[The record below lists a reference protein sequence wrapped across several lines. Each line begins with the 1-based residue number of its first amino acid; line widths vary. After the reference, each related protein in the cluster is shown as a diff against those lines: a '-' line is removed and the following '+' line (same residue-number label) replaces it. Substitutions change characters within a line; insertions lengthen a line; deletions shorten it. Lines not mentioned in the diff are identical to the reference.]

1 VKDLTK
7 HPKVMTLFI
16 GLAITLGTAI
26 GILEQH
32 EVYATN
38 GANCTSANG
47 TNGLKGANGA
57 NGPSASGA
65 NGTSA
70 SGANGTSASGANGI
84 SGPTVAK
91 SGIFS

>member
-1 VKDLTK
+1 
-7 HPKVMTLFI
+7 MTLFI
-16 GLAITLGTAI
+16 GSAITLVTAI
-26 GILEQH
+26 GLLEQH

-38 GANCTSANG
+38 GANSTSAN
-47 TNGLKGANGA
+47 
-57 NGPSASGA
+57 GA

-70 SGANGTSASGANGI
+70 NGANGTSANGANGTSANGANGTSANGANGS

>member
-1 VKDLTK
+1 MTK

-16 GLAITLGTAI
+16 GLAITLVTAI
-26 GILEQH
+26 GLLVQH

-38 GANCTSANG
+38 GANGTSVN
-47 TNGLKGANGA
+47 GANGA
-57 NGPSASGA
+57 NGPSAPGA

-70 SGANGTSASGANGI
+70 NGANGTSTNGANGTSANGANGD
-84 SGPTVAK
+84 SGPTLAK

>member
-16 GLAITLGTAI
+16 GLAISLVTAI
-26 GILEQH
+26 GLLEQH
-32 EVYATN
+32 DVYATN
-38 GANCTSANG
+38 GANGTSTNG
-47 TNGLKGANGA
+47 ANGLKGADGA
-57 NGPSASGA
+57 DGPSAPGA

-84 SGPTVAK
+84 GGPTVAK

>member
-1 VKDLTK
+1 LTK

-16 GLAITLGTAI
+16 GLAITLVTTI
-26 GILEQH
+26 GLLVQH

-38 GANCTSANG
+38 GANGASTNG
-47 TNGLKGANGA
+47 ANGLKGPNGG
-57 NGPSASGA
+57 NGPSAPGA

-70 SGANGTSASGANGI
+70 NGANGTSANGANGI